1 MNDITLNPDRTSH
14 GSEPLQR
21 DQFRERS
28 VQEPQYQQ
36 AMQMNTANA
45 VACPHCGA
53 LNEPDALFCASCR
66 NAIGMTKCP
75 NCGAEVDA
83 DADFCESCRHYI
95 RRMYVL
101 SVAPIL
107 QEQRHIV
114 LNVVVLGAVSLVL
127 CAER

>member
-53 LNEPDALFCASCR
+53 LNEPDALFCASCG

-95 RRMYVL
+95 RKDVCSFCGAYL
-101 SVAPIL
+101 TGTEAYCP
-107 QEQRHIV
+107 EC
-114 LNVVVLGAVSLVL
+114 GAVSLVL